1 MKFGDSGR
9 KNDPGRAGDAAG
21 GDGRSRAGG
30 GVRTRM
36 IRVTSSVPFSWSCH
50 TGKGSKG
57 GAGGVEP
64 LTSAFTEPRARPLH
78 YMPHL
83 EQRLEVRDQRTDKKN
98 CSSLHCPLTS

>member
-9 KNDPGRAGDAAG
+9 KNASGRAGDAAG
-21 GDGRSRAGG
+21 GDGGSRAGG

-36 IRVTSSVPFSWSCH
+36 IRVTSSVPFWGSCH
-50 TGKGSKG
+50 TGKSSKG

-83 EQRLEVRDQRTDKKN
+83 AQRSEVRDQRADKEK
-98 CSSLHCPLTS
+98 CSSLHC